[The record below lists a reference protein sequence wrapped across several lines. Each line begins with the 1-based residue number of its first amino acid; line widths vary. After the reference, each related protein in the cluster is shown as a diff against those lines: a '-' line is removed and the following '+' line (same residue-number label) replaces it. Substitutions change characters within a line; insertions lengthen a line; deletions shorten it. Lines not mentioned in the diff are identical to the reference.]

1 MGLGLAGTNGETVNV
16 IQLDLGS
23 GQRNVHAQ
31 ILPILVAVNRV
42 KKTQQRQNHV
52 MILAVKESM
61 VDGLGLCGV
70 IVSVIM
76 RLELE

>member
-1 MGLGLAGTNGETVNV
+1 MGLGLAGRNGETVNV